1 MRVDGAVPALLAAQ
15 RSGGD
20 AAGGISK
27 DLWGSIGK
35 NPTLKMA
42 AMEALRA
49 DVERA
54 GWWSRRRWA
63 GEEPEQLVLFS
74 TYTFFAKSAEI

>member
-1 MRVDGAVPALLAAQ
+1 MALRALLGLAMTCAQDAEAQAGARGGGRRGARAARGAQ

-27 DLWGSIGK
+27 DLWGSIGN
-35 NPTLKMA
+35 NPSLKKA

-54 GWWSRRRWA
+54 R
-63 GEEPEQLVLFS
+63 LVE
-74 TYTFFAKSAEI
+74 SA